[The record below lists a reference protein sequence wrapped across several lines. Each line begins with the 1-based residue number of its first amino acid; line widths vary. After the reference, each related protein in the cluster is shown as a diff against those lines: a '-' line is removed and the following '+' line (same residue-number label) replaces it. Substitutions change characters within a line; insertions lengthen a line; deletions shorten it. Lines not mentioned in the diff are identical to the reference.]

1 MKYRYIL
8 SSTAISLALLAGA
21 ATAAEPPPTSFRQAT
36 QIEGKTPMAS
46 RDSGPAPTALGHE
59 SRCSEAVFRTAE
71 IDLSWSPAAAAEGR
85 RQRVDVSKFRDGFE
99 KGRFE
104 TSGVLAASR
113 RDARLLAP
121 EPGVNYYWRV
131 LRDTGEGWVSS
142 PVERFEVPICPWDKP
157 SDPSAIAGD
166 REEGGQR

>member
-8 SSTAISLALLAGA
+8 SSVVASLALAAGV
-21 ATAAEPPPTSFRQAT
+21 ATAADPPPTSFRNAT
-36 QIEGKTPMAS
+36 QIEGETPVGS
-46 RDSGPAPTALGHE
+46 SGTGLAPAALE
-59 SRCSEAVFRTAE
+59 YEARCSAEVFRTAE
-71 IDLSWSPAAAAEGR
+71 IDLAWSPAAAAEGR
-85 RQRVDVSKFRDGFE
+85 QQRVDISKFRDGFE

-104 TSGVLAASR
+104 TSGLLAASR
-113 RDARLLAP
+113 ENARLLAP

-157 SDPSAIAGD
+157 SDPTAGASE
-166 REEGGQR
+166 REGGRR